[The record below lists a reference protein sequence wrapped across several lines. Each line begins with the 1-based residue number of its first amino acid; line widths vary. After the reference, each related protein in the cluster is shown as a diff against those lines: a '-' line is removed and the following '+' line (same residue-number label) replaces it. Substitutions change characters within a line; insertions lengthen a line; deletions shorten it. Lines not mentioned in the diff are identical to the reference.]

1 MSKKKKEII
10 KKEKIVKSINNNVR
24 SSVRKLNP
32 ILKAIVG
39 KKVEVAIRDLEFS
52 EKRITKDVR
61 KTISSAVANAEN
73 NFQYD
78 IDKLIVKEA
87 YCGKKIMMKRFRP
100 RAKGRAAPILK
111 PYSSVTIIL
120 SETKKWRVMGQKV
133 NPVGFRL
140 GVNRGWDS
148 VWYAKKK
155 DFGNYLIEDF
165 KIREYIK
172 KNVINSGVS
181 KVMIERTSNK
191 CYVTIYTSR
200 PGFVI
205 GKKGS
210 DIDKIKNNLSKF
222 TSNEVTLNIK
232 EVKKPET
239 NAYLVAENI
248 AQQLVKRISYR
259 RAMKRAM
266 QSCLRLGAKGIKVSI
281 SGRLGGNE
289 IARTEWLRDGSI
301 PSHTLRADI
310 DYAEAEALTTYG
322 IIGIKVWIYKGEV
335 FAKEFSQETNKVISK
350 KGINNFMLQPVRTK
364 WRKAHKGRIHGTAS
378 RANFINYG
386 AYALKAI
393 TPERVT
399 GKQIEAARVALTRHM
414 KRQGRVWTR
423 IFPNIPVSK
432 KPIEV
437 RMGKGKGSPEYY
449 ACRVKPEESYL
460 KLMVCQNK

>member
-1 MSKKKKEII
+1 
-10 KKEKIVKSINNNVR
+10 
-24 SSVRKLNP
+24 
-32 ILKAIVG
+32 
-39 KKVEVAIRDLEFS
+39 
-52 EKRITKDVR
+52 
-61 KTISSAVANAEN
+61 
-73 NFQYD
+73 
-78 IDKLIVKEA
+78 
-87 YCGKKIMMKRFRP
+87 
-100 RAKGRAAPILK
+100 
-111 PYSSVTIIL
+111 
-120 SETKKWRVMGQKV
+120 MGQKV

-310 DYAEAEALTTYG
+310 DYAEAEALT
-322 IIGIKVWIYKGEV
+322 
-335 FAKEFSQETNKVISK
+335 
-350 KGINNFMLQPVRTK
+350 PD
-364 WRKAHKGRIHGTAS
+364 
-378 RANFINYG
+378 
-386 AYALKAI
+386 
-393 TPERVT
+393 RVT

-423 IFPNIPVSK
+423 IFPNVPVSK

-437 RMGKGKGSPEYY
+437 RMGKGKGSPEFY
-449 ACRVKPEESYL
+449 ACRVKPGRILFEVDGVSEQIAKEALYKASA
-460 KLMVCQNK
+460 KLPIKTKTIKRFA